1 MEQTLD
7 NTLPLSQS
15 DSIALL
21 YGKPLDKV
29 PAGLYIPPDAL
40 KVFLES
46 FEGPLDL
53 LLALIAKN
61 KIDITDIPIALIFDQ
76 YMEYISAA
84 QALDMELAGEFIIMA
99 SRLMLIKSRMLLPR
113 EEKEEEDPRA
123 ALAAALLEYSRIKGV
138 SEMLGSYY
146 EAHGGRIAKD
156 PETLPEDKS
165 YVADDSIAR
174 LERAFRSVLTGR
186 FRSERTPAAKPEA
199 MLGTLLRRGG
209 KKIPVSVRIYGIMR
223 RLYRRGDCSFRE
235 LLLAGEDKAEMITTV
250 VAVLEL
256 IRSQRVRISDE
267 SEEDLTLHLSEQTA

>member
-1 MEQTLD
+1 MEEISYH
-7 NTLPLSQS
+7 LP
-15 DSIALL
+15 
-21 YGKPLDKV
+21 
-29 PAGLYIPPDAL
+29 
-40 KVFLES
+40 S
-46 FEGPLDL
+46 FDGPLDL

-99 SRLMLIKSRMLLPR
+99 SRMLLPR

-156 PETLPEDKS
+156 PETLPDDKS
-165 YVADDSIAR
+165 YVADDNIAR

-186 FRSERTPAAKPEA
+186 FRSEKTPAAKPEA

-235 LLLAGEDKAEMITTV
+235 LLLAGEDKAEMITTF

>member
-1 MEQTLD
+1 MEEISYH
-7 NTLPLSQS
+7 LP
-15 DSIALL
+15 
-21 YGKPLDKV
+21 
-29 PAGLYIPPDAL
+29 
-40 KVFLES
+40 S
-46 FEGPLDL
+46 FDGPLDL

-123 ALAAALLEYSRIKGV
+123 AALLEYSRIKGV

-156 PETLPEDKS
+156 PETLPDDKS

-186 FRSERTPAAKPEA
+186 FRSEKTPAAKPEA

-209 KKIPVSVRIYGIMR
+209 KKIPVSVRI
-223 RLYRRGDCSFRE
+223 
-235 LLLAGEDKAEMITTV
+235 
-250 VAVLEL
+250 
-256 IRSQRVRISDE
+256 
-267 SEEDLTLHLSEQTA
+267 

>member
-1 MEQTLD
+1 M
-7 NTLPLSQS
+7 
-15 DSIALL
+15 
-21 YGKPLDKV
+21 
-29 PAGLYIPPDAL
+29 
-40 KVFLES
+40 
-46 FEGPLDL
+46 
-53 LLALIAKN
+53 
-61 KIDITDIPIALIFDQ
+61 
-76 YMEYISAA
+76 
-84 QALDMELAGEFIIMA
+84 
-99 SRLMLIKSRMLLPR
+99 
-113 EEKEEEDPRA
+113 
-123 ALAAALLEYSRIKGV
+123 

-156 PETLPEDKS
+156 PETLPDDKS

-186 FRSERTPAAKPEA
+186 FRSEKTPAAKPEA

-235 LLLAGEDKAEMITTV
+235 LLLAGEDKAEMITTF

>member
-1 MEQTLD
+1 MCMEEISYH
-7 NTLPLSQS
+7 LP
-15 DSIALL
+15 
-21 YGKPLDKV
+21 
-29 PAGLYIPPDAL
+29 
-40 KVFLES
+40 S
-46 FEGPLDL
+46 FDGPLDL

-156 PETLPEDKS
+156 PETLPDDKS

-174 LERAFRSVLTGR
+174 LERAFHSVLTGR

-235 LLLAGEDKAEMITTV
+235 LLLAGEDKAEMITTF

>member
-1 MEQTLD
+1 MCMEEISYH
-7 NTLPLSQS
+7 LP
-15 DSIALL
+15 
-21 YGKPLDKV
+21 
-29 PAGLYIPPDAL
+29 
-40 KVFLES
+40 S
-46 FEGPLDL
+46 FDGPLDL

-156 PETLPEDKS
+156 PETLPKDKS

-199 MLGTLLRRGG
+199 MLGTLLRRG
-209 KKIPVSVRIYGIMR
+209 
-223 RLYRRGDCSFRE
+223 DCSFRE
-235 LLLAGEDKAEMITTV
+235 LLLAGEDKAEMITTF

>member
-1 MEQTLD
+1 MEEISYH
-7 NTLPLSQS
+7 LP
-15 DSIALL
+15 
-21 YGKPLDKV
+21 
-29 PAGLYIPPDAL
+29 
-40 KVFLES
+40 S
-46 FEGPLDL
+46 FDGPLDL
-53 LLALIAKN
+53 LLALVAKN
-61 KIDITDIPIALIFDQ
+61 KIDISDIPIALIFDQ

-113 EEKEEEDPRA
+113 EDKEEEDPRA

-146 EAHGGRIAKD
+146 DEHGGRMAKD

-174 LERAFRSVLTGR
+174 LERAFRSVLAGR
-186 FRSERTPAAKPEA
+186 FRSEKNPAAKPEA

-209 KKIPVSVRIYGIMR
+209 RKIPVPVRIYGIMR
-223 RLYRRGDCSFRE
+223 KLYRGGDCSFRE
-235 LLLAGEDKAEMITTV
+235 LLLAGEDRSEMITTF

-256 IRSQRVRISDE
+256 IRSQRVRIADE
-267 SEEDLTLHLSEQTA
+267 TEEDLTLHLNRQTV

>member
-1 MEQTLD
+1 MCMEEISYH
-7 NTLPLSQS
+7 LP
-15 DSIALL
+15 
-21 YGKPLDKV
+21 
-29 PAGLYIPPDAL
+29 
-40 KVFLES
+40 S
-46 FEGPLDL
+46 FDGPLDL

-84 QALDMELAGEFIIMA
+84 QALDMEFIIMA

-156 PETLPEDKS
+156 PETLPDDKS

-186 FRSERTPAAKPEA
+186 FRSEKTPAAKPEA

-235 LLLAGEDKAEMITTV
+235 LLLAGEDKAEMITTF

>member
-1 MEQTLD
+1 MCMEEISYH
-7 NTLPLSQS
+7 LP
-15 DSIALL
+15 
-21 YGKPLDKV
+21 
-29 PAGLYIPPDAL
+29 
-40 KVFLES
+40 S
-46 FEGPLDL
+46 FDGPLDL

-61 KIDITDIPIALIFDQ
+61 KIDITDIPSALIFDQ

-138 SEMLGSYY
+138 SE
-146 EAHGGRIAKD
+146 AHGGRIAKD
-156 PETLPEDKS
+156 PETLPKDKS

-235 LLLAGEDKAEMITTV
+235 LLLAGEDKAETITTF